1 MLKKRLNTL
10 NIRKNSEMEHKR
22 LIPGQKELL
31 NLFDNLSDIILTDKT
46 LMSLKDKNEKLKEES
61 KKLNVNEN
69 EENENENEKLKEKAN
84 ENENDLIK
92 ILIHSIDYDE
102 ETMDQSKKDK
112 IIKRRLA
119 HLSNKIDKN
128 LLEQIF
134 DHKFETLAN
143 KLINATNKKE
153 NQIIVNNIKKNK
165 DKLYEKDEFNDWVI
179 QSQQRGD
186 LKYTIDLILDFNE
199 EVN

>member
-10 NIRKNSEMEHKR
+10 NIRKNSEMEHKM

-134 DHKFETLAN
+134 DHKFETLGN

>member
-10 NIRKNSEMEHKR
+10 NIRKNSEMEHKM

>member
-1 MLKKRLNTL
+1 MK
-10 NIRKNSEMEHKR
+10 M
-22 LIPGQKELL
+22 
-31 NLFDNLSDIILTDKT
+31 
-46 LMSLKDKNEKLKEES
+46 
-61 KKLNVNEN
+61 
-69 EENENENEKLKEKAN
+69 
-84 ENENDLIK
+84 
-92 ILIHSIDYDE
+92 LIHSIDYDE

-112 IIKRRLA
+112 IIKQLNDHLDKMIDKSKSFEDQIKSMRKRENLYEDYYYLNNFGDKELKFKIFKLRLA
-119 HLSNKIDKN
+119 HLSNKIDEN
-128 LLEQIF
+128 LLGQIF

-143 KLINATNKKE
+143 KLINTTNKKE

-186 LKYTIDLILDFNE
+186 LKYTVLILILDFNE